1 MKRARAAFIVAAI
14 AAALAVPASALAY
27 TDTGRVEFDTGLI
40 CKGCVVTIHNITTGA
55 NGSTTS
61 NSQGY
66 WSAGGFV
73 SGYTYQVWATYYLSP
88 GCTYAHRNFM
98 QWTQGSSNKTI
109 DPLSV
114 YSTAI
119 QSGCPILWG

>member
-1 MKRARAAFIVAAI
+1 MKRAHAAFVLTAI

-40 CKGCVVTIHNITTGA
+40 CKGCVVTIHNVTTGA

-66 WSAGGFV
+66 WSASGFV
-73 SGYTYQVWATYYLSP
+73 AGYTYQAWADYYLAP
-88 GCTYAHRNFM
+88 GCTYPHRNFI

-109 DPLSV
+109 DLLFV